1 MADGRFVAYEPQS
14 APRPLP
20 HAVEHLGAAV
30 THTGFEALTFRGKP
44 ILFMGS
50 FHHQLHHRYYD
61 CNYGNPYMPW
71 DRWLGSNHD
80 GTPQALADL
89 QRRRRE
95 RLRPRDVRS

>member
-1 MADGRFVAYEPQS
+1 MQWNT
-14 APRPLP
+14 
-20 HAVEHLGAAV
+20 LGAAV
-30 THTGFEALTFRGKP
+30 THTGFEALTFRGRP

-61 CNYGNPYMPW
+61 CNYGNPYMAW

-80 GTPQALADL
+80 GTPQAMADL